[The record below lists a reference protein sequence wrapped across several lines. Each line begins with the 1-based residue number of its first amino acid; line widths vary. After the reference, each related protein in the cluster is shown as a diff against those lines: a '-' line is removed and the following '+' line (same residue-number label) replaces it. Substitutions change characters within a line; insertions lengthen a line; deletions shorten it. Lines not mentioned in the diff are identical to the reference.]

1 MSVKAK
7 FTCISKT
14 PTNGYYGPGENVT
27 FMAATAMGEHDEN
40 TSFFNSTPAGSLSLS
55 CVNPKANG
63 EFEVGKEYYLI
74 IEKAE

>member
-1 MSVKAK
+1 MA
-7 FTCISKT
+7 
-14 PTNGYYGPGENVT
+14 VT
-27 FMAATAMGEHDEN
+27 AAGEHDEN
-40 TSFFNSTPAGSLSLS
+40 TSFFNSTPGGSLSLS